1 MVSRRQQIVAVVGDQ
16 DILLDAED
24 TGNATL
30 VIPGWI
36 LRIARSNAVLFMAHA
51 CLRHSIS

>member
-24 TGNATL
+24 TGNAIS
-30 VIPGWI
+30 VIPG
-36 LRIARSNAVLFMAHA
+36 
-51 CLRHSIS
+51 